1 MIKLQIEDQLYDF
14 PSSWE
19 EVTLG
24 QFMQLSMIN
33 DTENQIERVIKL
45 INALSDISE
54 YVIERISLSD
64 LSKIDLSWIDK
75 EVPSVPMSR
84 FTFEGKEYGAM
95 EFTKLTLGEFS
106 DLEHFIKENYLGNVH
121 RVMAILIRPIVDGK
135 IEKYDAD
142 SLEER
147 ATILKNNMTIP
158 HVNGLS
164 AFFLNGA
171 EVSSEFTNL
180 FLLSQQEIR
189 KKMKTNQKAEKDL
202 EDGDGLE
209 L

>member
-1 MIKLQIEDQLYDF
+1 MIKIQIEDELYDF

-19 EVTLG
+19 DVTLG
-24 QFMQLSMIN
+24 QFMQLSMVN
-33 DTENQIERVIKL
+33 DSDNSVERIIKL
-45 INALSDISE
+45 INALTEISE
-54 YVIERISLSD
+54 YVIERISISD
-64 LSKIDLSWIDK
+64 LSKLDLSWID
-75 EVPSVPMSR
+75 EETPAIPMSR
-84 FTFEGKEYGAM
+84 FQFEGKEYGAV

-121 RVMAILIRPIVDGK
+121 KVMAILIRPIVDGK
-135 IEKYDAD
+135 IEKYDSE

-147 ATILKNNMTIP
+147 ANILKNNMKIP

-171 EVSSEFTNL
+171 EVSSEVMNL
-180 FLLSQQEIR
+180 FLLSQKEMR
-189 KKMKTNQKAEKDL
+189 KKMKHNQKAEKVS
-202 EDGDGLE
+202 EDGDGSE